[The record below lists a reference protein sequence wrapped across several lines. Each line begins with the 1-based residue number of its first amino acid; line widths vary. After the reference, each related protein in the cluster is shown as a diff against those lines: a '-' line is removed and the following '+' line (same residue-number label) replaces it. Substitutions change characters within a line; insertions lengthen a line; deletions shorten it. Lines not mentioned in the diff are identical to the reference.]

1 MKLTKQIL
9 KKLIRE
15 TIRENRMTLVE
26 AQINANF
33 SEVMDVLRGKTNVRT
48 VGIMSGQNPMATATN
63 PQKNRLL
70 DERLRAMLD
79 EMGLDY
85 KVVGGVFDEIEEN
98 SVIIYNPTMQQMVDL
113 NVEFNQWGYVYG
125 TKINNK
131 MEFTMQKMHGR
142 SIDKS
147 VDPELAAVEKRHHE
161 AGDLGS
167 FMPSDSNYASE
178 IHTDSSNPT
187 GAGRDDN
194 YTMIDGQKVV
204 IPLYKK
210 YGDPPASQLTGLDKY
225 YHNLP
230 RKAKRKKN

>member
-1 MKLTKQIL
+1 MKLTVKGL
-9 KKLIRE
+9 KSLIRE
-15 TIRENRMTLVE
+15 TIRENRMNLME
-26 AQINANF
+26 AEINANF

-48 VGIMSGQNPMATATN
+48 VGIMSAQNPMASSTT
-63 PQKNRLL
+63 PERNRAL
-70 DERLRAMLD
+70 DQRLKAILD
-79 EMGLDY
+79 RDGFGY
-85 KVVGGVFDEIEEN
+85 KVVGGVFSGIDEN
-98 SVIIYNPTMQQMVDL
+98 SVIIYNPTKQDMIDL
-113 NVEFNQWGYVYG
+113 NIEFNQWGYVFG

-131 MEFTMQKMHGR
+131 MEFTMQKMHDR
-142 SIDKS
+142 EIDS
-147 VDPELAAVEKRHHE
+147 AVDPELAAVEKRHHE

-167 FMPSDSNYASE
+167 FMPSDSNFASE
-178 IHTDSSNPT
+178 IHTDPSNPS

-230 RKAKRKKN
+230 RKPKRNKN